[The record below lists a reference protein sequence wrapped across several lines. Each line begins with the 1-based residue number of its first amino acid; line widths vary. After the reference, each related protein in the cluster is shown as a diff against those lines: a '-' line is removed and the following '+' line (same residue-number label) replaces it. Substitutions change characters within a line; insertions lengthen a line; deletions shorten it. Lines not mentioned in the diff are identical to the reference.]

1 MLFGE
6 PSYLH
11 LFWFLIPLI
20 FFMAWGLKKKKQ
32 LTANFCGNPL
42 LSRLIHPEVEKQHRI
57 QTIFIILAILFLLFA
72 LTRPRWGYHWED
84 LHQQG
89 VDVIV
94 ALDVSNSMLAEDIK
108 PNRLE
113 RAKRK
118 ISDLLDMLEGDRIGL
133 VAFAGTSFVQC
144 PLTLDYGA
152 ARIFLSAIDTQLIPV
167 QGTAIGNAITTSA
180 KAFRTQDKKSKALIL
195 ITDGEDQTGKALSAA
210 KSAKD
215 QGVKI
220 YTIGIGG
227 EIGAPIPNPSDKGG
241 FRKNQ
246 KGEVI
251 LSKLDEI
258 TLQKIALETG
268 GSYVR
273 SVTGDIDLKT
283 IYKDQIKKHIEKKEL
298 KLERRKIW
306 QERFQWFIFI
316 GLIFLVLEAYW
327 DERKSLKR
335 SEI

>member
-1 MLFGE
+1 MRFGD
-6 PSYLH
+6 PLYFY
-11 LFWFLIPLI
+11 LFWCLVPLI
-20 FFMAWGLKKKKQ
+20 FFMLWGMRKKQ
-32 LTANFCGNPL
+32 QLTLKFCGNPL
-42 LSRLIHPEVEKQHRI
+42 LSKLVHPGVNKRHRRK
-57 QTIFIILAILFLLFA
+57 TIFIVLAILFLILA
-72 LTRPRWGYHWED
+72 LTRPRWGYQWEN
-84 LHQQG
+84 LHQRG

-94 ALDVSNSMLAEDIK
+94 ALDVSSSMLAEDIK

-118 ISDLLDMLEGDRIGL
+118 ISDLLNMMEGDRIGL

-152 ARIFLSAIDTQLIPV
+152 ARLFLSAIDTQLIPV
-167 QGTAIGNAITTSA
+167 QGTALGNAIKTSV
-180 KAFRTQDKKSKALIL
+180 KAFRSQEKKSKALIL

-210 KSAKD
+210 KLAGD

-227 EIGAPIPNPSDKGG
+227 EIGAPLPNSSGAGG

-246 KGEVI
+246 QGEVI
-251 LSKLDEI
+251 LSKLDET
-258 TLQKIALETG
+258 TLQQIALETG

-273 SVTGDIDLKT
+273 SVTGDIDLNT

-298 KLERRKIW
+298 KSERRKIW

-316 GLIFLVLEAYW
+316 ALIFLVAETCLSEKRPLE
-327 DERKSLKR
+327 KS
-335 SEI
+335 

>member
-1 MLFGE
+1 MRFGD
-6 PSYLH
+6 PTYFY
-11 LFWFLIPLI
+11 LFWCLLPLI
-20 FFMAWGLKKKKQ
+20 FFMVWGMRKKQ
-32 LTANFCGNPL
+32 QLTQKFCGNPL
-42 LSRLIHPEVEKQHRI
+42 LSKLVHPGVEKRHRSK
-57 QTIFIILAILFLLFA
+57 TIFVVLAILFLLFA
-72 LTRPRWGYHWED
+72 LTRPRWGYKWED
-84 LHQQG
+84 LHQRG

-94 ALDVSNSMLAEDIK
+94 ALDVSSSMLAEDIK

-118 ISDLLDMLEGDRIGL
+118 ISDLLDMMEGDRIGS

-152 ARIFLSAIDTQLIPV
+152 ARIFLAAIDTQLIPV
-167 QGTAIGNAITTSA
+167 QGTALGNAIETSV
-180 KAFRTQDKKSKALIL
+180 KAFRTQEKKSKALIL

-210 KSAKD
+210 KSAGD

-227 EIGAPIPNPSDKGG
+227 EIGAPLPNPSGAGG
-241 FRKNQ
+241 FRKDEQ
-246 KGEVI
+246 GEVI
-251 LSKLDEI
+251 LSKLDET
-258 TLQKIALETG
+258 TLQQIALETG

-283 IYKDQIKKHIEKKEL
+283 IYKDQINKHIEKKEL
-298 KLERRKIW
+298 KSERRKIW

-316 GLIFLVLEAYW
+316 ALLFLVAETCLSEK
-327 DERKSLKR
+327 RPLKKS
-335 SEI
+335 

>member
-1 MLFGE
+1 MRFGE
-6 PSYLH
+6 PVYFH
-11 LFWFLIPLI
+11 LLWGLIPLI
-20 FFMAWGLKKKKQ
+20 IFMLWGMKKKEL
-32 LTANFCGNPL
+32 LTIKFCGNPL
-42 LSRLIHPEVEKQHRI
+42 LSKLVNPRVKKRHQTR
-57 QTIFIILAILFLLFA
+57 TIFVFLAVLFLLLA
-72 LTRPRWGYHWED
+72 IARPRWGYHWED
-84 LHQQG
+84 LHQRG

-118 ISDLLDMLEGDRIGL
+118 ISDLLNMLEGDRIGL
-133 VAFAGTSFVQC
+133 VAFAGTAFVQC
-144 PLTLDYGA
+144 PLTLDYSA

-167 QGTAIGNAITTSA
+167 QGTAIGNAIEISV

-195 ITDGEDQTGKALSAA
+195 ITDGEDQTGNALAAA
-210 KSAKD
+210 KAAKN

-227 EIGAPIPNPSDKGG
+227 DIGAHLPNPSANGG

-246 KGEVI
+246 QGEVI

-258 TLQKIALETG
+258 TLQKIALATG

-298 KLERRKIW
+298 KSERRKIW
-306 QERFQWFIFI
+306 QERFQWFIFVA
-316 GLIFLVLEAYW
+316 LFCLVIEACLA
-327 DERKSLKR
+327 ERKPLPYR
-335 SEI
+335 

>member
-1 MLFGE
+1 MRFGD
-6 PSYLH
+6 PLYFYL
-11 LFWFLIPLI
+11 LWCLVPLI
-20 FFMAWGLKKKKQ
+20 FFMVWGMRKKQ
-32 LTANFCGNPL
+32 QLTLKFCGNPL
-42 LSRLIHPEVEKQHRI
+42 LSKLVHPGVEKRHRSK
-57 QTIFIILAILFLLFA
+57 TIFVVLAILFLTLA
-72 LTRPRWGYHWED
+72 LTRPRWGYEWEN
-84 LHQQG
+84 LHQRG

-94 ALDVSNSMLAEDIK
+94 ALDVSSSMLAEDIK

-118 ISDLLDMLEGDRIGL
+118 ISDLLDMMEGDRIGL

-152 ARIFLSAIDTQLIPV
+152 ARLFLSAIDTQLIPL
-167 QGTAIGNAITTSA
+167 QGTALGNAIKTSV
-180 KAFRTQDKKSKALIL
+180 KAFRSQEKKSKALIL

-210 KSAKD
+210 TLAGD

-227 EIGAPIPNPSDKGG
+227 EIGAPLPNSSGAGG

-246 KGEVI
+246 QGEVI
-251 LSKLDEI
+251 LSKLDET
-258 TLQKIALETG
+258 TLQQIALETG

-298 KLERRKIW
+298 KSERRKIW

-316 GLIFLVLEAYW
+316 ALIFLVAETCLSEKRPLE
-327 DERKSLKR
+327 KS
-335 SEI
+335 

>member
-6 PSYLH
+6 PGYFN
-11 LFWFLIPLI
+11 LFWCLVPLI
-20 FFMAWGLKKKKQ
+20 FFMIWGIRKKYQ
-32 LTANFCGNPL
+32 LTQKFCGNLL
-42 LSRLIHPEVEKQHRI
+42 LSRLVHPGTEKRHHSK
-57 QTIFIILAILFLLFA
+57 TICIVLAVFFLMFS
-72 LTRPRWGYHWED
+72 LTQPRWGYHWED
-84 LHQQG
+84 LHQRG
-89 VDVIV
+89 VDVII
-94 ALDVSNSMLAEDIK
+94 ALDVSSSMLAEDIK

-118 ISDLLDMLEGDRIGL
+118 ITDLLNMLEGDRIGL

-152 ARIFLSAIDTQLIPV
+152 ARIFLSAIDTQLIPI
-167 QGTAIGNAITTSA
+167 QGTAIGNAIETSA
-180 KAFRTQDKKSKALIL
+180 KAFNTKEKKSKAIIL

-210 KSAKD
+210 KSAGN
-215 QGVKI
+215 QGIKI

-227 EIGAPIPNPSDKGG
+227 EIGAPLPDLTGNGG

-246 KGEVI
+246 QGEVI

-258 TLQKIALETG
+258 TLQQIALETG

-283 IYKDQIKKHIEKKEL
+283 IYQEQIKKNIEKKEL
-298 KLERRKIW
+298 KSERRKIW

-316 GLIFLVLEAYW
+316 ALI
-327 DERKSLKR
+327 SLFIETSLSKNKT
-335 SEI
+335 IKKP

>member
-1 MLFGE
+1 MRFGE

-11 LFWFLIPLI
+11 LLWFLIPFI
-20 FFMAWGLKKKKQ
+20 FFMIWGLKKKKQ

-42 LSRLIHPEVEKQHRI
+42 LSRLVNPGVEKRHR
-57 QTIFIILAILFLLFA
+57 TKTVFIFLAIIFLLFA

-84 LHQQG
+84 LHQRG

-167 QGTAIGNAITTSA
+167 QGTAIGNAITASA

-195 ITDGEDQTGKALSAA
+195 ITDGEDQTGQALSAA
-210 KSAKD
+210 KAAKS

-227 EIGAPIPNPSDKGG
+227 EIGAPLPNPSANGG

-246 KGEVI
+246 QGEVI

-298 KLERRKIW
+298 KSERRKIW
-306 QERFQWFIFI
+306 QERFQWFIFLGI
-316 GLIFLVLEAYW
+316 IFLFLEACMT
-327 DERKSLKR
+327 EKKPLENR
-335 SEI
+335 EI

>member
-1 MLFGE
+1 MRFGD
-6 PSYLH
+6 PLY
-11 LFWFLIPLI
+11 FYFLWCLVPLI
-20 FFMAWGLKKKKQ
+20 FFMVWGMRKKQ
-32 LTANFCGNPL
+32 QLTLKFCGNPL
-42 LSRLIHPEVEKQHRI
+42 LSKLVHPGVEKRHRSK
-57 QTIFIILAILFLLFA
+57 TIFVVLAILFLILA
-72 LTRPRWGYHWED
+72 LTRPRWGYKWEN
-84 LHQQG
+84 LHQRG

-94 ALDVSNSMLAEDIK
+94 ALDVSSSMLAEDIK

-118 ISDLLDMLEGDRIGL
+118 ISDLLDMMEGDRIGL

-152 ARIFLSAIDTQLIPV
+152 ARLFLSAIDTQLIPV
-167 QGTAIGNAITTSA
+167 QGTALGNAIKTSV
-180 KAFRTQDKKSKALIL
+180 KAFRSQEKKSKALIL

-210 KSAKD
+210 KSASD

-227 EIGAPIPNPSDKGG
+227 EIGAPLPNPSGAGG

-246 KGEVI
+246 QGEVI
-251 LSKLDEI
+251 LSKLDET
-258 TLQKIALETG
+258 TLQQIALETG

-273 SVTGDIDLKT
+273 SVTGDIDLNT
-283 IYKDQIKKHIEKKEL
+283 IYKDQIKKNIEKKEL
-298 KLERRKIW
+298 KSERRKIW

-316 GLIFLVLEAYW
+316 ALIFLVAETCLSE
-327 DERKSLKR
+327 KR
-335 SEI
+335 SLEKP

>member
-6 PSYLH
+6 PGYFN
-11 LFWFLIPLI
+11 LFWCLVPLI
-20 FFMAWGLKKKKQ
+20 FFMIWGIRKKYQ
-32 LTANFCGNPL
+32 LTRKFCGNLL
-42 LSRLIHPEVEKQHRI
+42 LSRLVHPGTEKRHHSK
-57 QTIFIILAILFLLFA
+57 TICIVLAVFFLMFS
-72 LTRPRWGYHWED
+72 LTQPRWGYHWEE
-84 LHQQG
+84 LHQRG

-94 ALDVSNSMLAEDIK
+94 ALDVSSSMLAEDIK

-118 ISDLLDMLEGDRIGL
+118 ITDLLNMLEGDRIGL

-167 QGTAIGNAITTSA
+167 QGTAIGNAIETSA
-180 KAFRTQDKKSKALIL
+180 KAFNTKEKKSKAIIL

-210 KSAKD
+210 KSAGN
-215 QGVKI
+215 QGIKI

-227 EIGAPIPNPSDKGG
+227 EIGAPLPDLTGNGG

-246 KGEVI
+246 QGEVI

-258 TLQKIALETG
+258 TLQQIALDTG

-283 IYKDQIKKHIEKKEL
+283 IYQDQIRKNIEKKEF
-298 KLERRKIW
+298 KSERRKIW

-316 GLIFLVLEAYW
+316 ALIFLFIES
-327 DERKSLKR
+327 SLSKNKTM
-335 SEI
+335 EKP

>member
-1 MLFGE
+1 M
-6 PSYLH
+6 
-11 LFWFLIPLI
+11 I
-20 FFMAWGLKKKKQ
+20 WGIRKKYQ
-32 LTANFCGNPL
+32 LTQKFCGNLL
-42 LSRLIHPEVEKQHRI
+42 LSRLVHPGIEKRHHSK
-57 QTIFIILAILFLLFA
+57 TICIVLAVFFLMFS
-72 LTRPRWGYHWED
+72 LTQPRWGYHWED
-84 LHQQG
+84 LHQRG

-94 ALDVSNSMLAEDIK
+94 ALDVSSSMLAEDIK
-108 PNRLE
+108 PNRPE

-118 ISDLLDMLEGDRIGL
+118 ITDLLNMLEGDRIGL

-152 ARIFLSAIDTQLIPV
+152 ARIFLSAIDTQLIPI
-167 QGTAIGNAITTSA
+167 QGTAIGNAIETSA
-180 KAFRTQDKKSKALIL
+180 KAFNTKEKKSKAIIL

-210 KSAKD
+210 KSAGN
-215 QGVKI
+215 QGIKI

-227 EIGAPIPNPSDKGG
+227 EIGAPLPVLTGNGG

-246 KGEVI
+246 QGEVI

-258 TLQKIALETG
+258 TLQQIALETG

-283 IYKDQIKKHIEKKEL
+283 IYQDQIRKNIEKKEF
-298 KLERRKIW
+298 KSERRKIW

-316 GLIFLVLEAYW
+316 ALI
-327 DERKSLKR
+327 SLFIESTLSKNKTM
-335 SEI
+335 EKP

>member
-1 MLFGE
+1 MRFGD
-6 PSYLH
+6 PLY
-11 LFWFLIPLI
+11 FYFLWCLVPLI
-20 FFMAWGLKKKKQ
+20 FFMVWGMRKKQ
-32 LTANFCGNPL
+32 QLTLKFCGNPL
-42 LSRLIHPEVEKQHRI
+42 LSKLVHPGVEKRHRSK
-57 QTIFIILAILFLLFA
+57 TIFVVLAILFLILA
-72 LTRPRWGYHWED
+72 LTRPRWGYEWEN
-84 LHQQG
+84 LHQRG

-94 ALDVSNSMLAEDIK
+94 ALDVSSSMLAEDIK

-118 ISDLLDMLEGDRIGL
+118 ISDLLDMMEGDRIGL

-152 ARIFLSAIDTQLIPV
+152 ARLFLSAIDTQLIPV
-167 QGTAIGNAITTSA
+167 QGTALGNAIKTSV
-180 KAFRTQDKKSKALIL
+180 KAFRSQEKKSKALIL

-210 KSAKD
+210 KLAGD

-227 EIGAPIPNPSDKGG
+227 EIGAPLPNSSGAGG

-246 KGEVI
+246 QGEVI
-251 LSKLDEI
+251 LSKLDET
-258 TLQKIALETG
+258 TLQQIALETG

-273 SVTGDIDLKT
+273 SVTGDIDLNT
-283 IYKDQIKKHIEKKEL
+283 IYKDQIKKNIEKKEL
-298 KLERRKIW
+298 KSERRKIW

-316 GLIFLVLEAYW
+316 ALIFLVAETCLSE
-327 DERKSLKR
+327 KR
-335 SEI
+335 SLEKP

>member
-1 MLFGE
+1 MRFGD
-6 PSYLH
+6 PLYFY
-11 LFWFLIPLI
+11 LFWCLVPLI
-20 FFMAWGLKKKKQ
+20 FFMVWGMRKKQ
-32 LTANFCGNPL
+32 QLTLKFCGNPL
-42 LSRLIHPEVEKQHRI
+42 LTKLVHPGVEKRHRSK
-57 QTIFIILAILFLLFA
+57 TIFVVLAILFLILA
-72 LTRPRWGYHWED
+72 LTRPRWGYQWEN
-84 LHQQG
+84 LHQRG

-94 ALDVSNSMLAEDIK
+94 ALDVSSSMLAEDIK

-118 ISDLLDMLEGDRIGL
+118 ISDLLNMMEGDRIGL

-152 ARIFLSAIDTQLIPV
+152 ARLFLSAIDTQLIPV
-167 QGTAIGNAITTSA
+167 QGTALGNAIKTSV
-180 KAFRTQDKKSKALIL
+180 KAFRSQEKKSKALIL

-210 KSAKD
+210 KLAGD

-227 EIGAPIPNPSDKGG
+227 EIGAPLPNSSGAGG

-246 KGEVI
+246 QGEVI
-251 LSKLDEI
+251 LSKLDET
-258 TLQKIALETG
+258 TLQQIALETG

-273 SVTGDIDLKT
+273 SVTGDIDLNT

-298 KLERRKIW
+298 KSERRKIW

-316 GLIFLVLEAYW
+316 ALIFLVAETCLSEKRPLE
-327 DERKSLKR
+327 KS
-335 SEI
+335 

>member
-1 MLFGE
+1 MRFGE
-6 PSYLH
+6 PVYFH
-11 LFWFLIPLI
+11 LLWSLIPLI
-20 FFMAWGLKKKKQ
+20 IFMLWGMKKKQ
-32 LTANFCGNPL
+32 LLTIKFCGNSL
-42 LSRLIHPEVEKQHRI
+42 LSRLINPGVKKWHHTR
-57 QTIFIILAILFLLFA
+57 TIFVFLAVLFLLLA
-72 LTRPRWGYHWED
+72 ITRPRWGYHWED
-84 LHQQG
+84 LHQRG

-118 ISDLLDMLEGDRIGL
+118 ISDLLNMLEGDRIGL
-133 VAFAGTSFVQC
+133 IAFAGTAFVQC
-144 PLTLDYGA
+144 PLTLDYSA

-167 QGTAIGNAITTSA
+167 QGTAIGNAIETSV

-195 ITDGEDQTGKALSAA
+195 ITDGEDQTGNALSAA
-210 KSAKD
+210 KSARS

-227 EIGAPIPNPSDKGG
+227 EIGAPLPNPSAKGG

-246 KGEVI
+246 QGEVI

-258 TLQKIALETG
+258 TLQKIALATG

-298 KLERRKIW
+298 KSERRKIW
-306 QERFQWFIFI
+306 QERFQWFIFVA
-316 GLIFLVLEAYW
+316 LFCLVIEACLAEKKPLS
-327 DERKSLKR
+327 DR
-335 SEI
+335 

>member
-1 MLFGE
+1 MRFGD
-6 PSYLH
+6 PLYFY
-11 LFWFLIPLI
+11 LFWCLVPLI
-20 FFMAWGLKKKKQ
+20 FFMVWGMRKKQ
-32 LTANFCGNPL
+32 QLTLKFCGNPL
-42 LSRLIHPEVEKQHRI
+42 LSKLVHPGVEKRHRSK
-57 QTIFIILAILFLLFA
+57 TIFVVLAILFLILA
-72 LTRPRWGYHWED
+72 LTRPRWGYQWED
-84 LHQQG
+84 LHQRG

-118 ISDLLDMLEGDRIGL
+118 ISDLLDMMEGDRIGL

-152 ARIFLSAIDTQLIPV
+152 ARLFLSAIDTQLIPV
-167 QGTAIGNAITTSA
+167 QGTALGNAIKTSV
-180 KAFRTQDKKSKALIL
+180 KAFRSQEKKSKALIL

-210 KSAKD
+210 KLAGD

-227 EIGAPIPNPSDKGG
+227 AIGAPLPNSSGAGG

-246 KGEVI
+246 QGEVI
-251 LSKLDEI
+251 LSKLDET
-258 TLQKIALETG
+258 TLQQIALETG

-273 SVTGDIDLKT
+273 SVTGDIDLNT

-298 KLERRKIW
+298 KSERRKIW

-316 GLIFLVLEAYW
+316 ALIFLVAETCLSEKRPLE
-327 DERKSLKR
+327 KS
-335 SEI
+335 

>member
-1 MLFGE
+1 MRFGD
-6 PSYLH
+6 PLYFY
-11 LFWFLIPLI
+11 LFWCLVPLI
-20 FFMAWGLKKKKQ
+20 FFMVWGMRKKQ
-32 LTANFCGNPL
+32 QLTLKFCGNPL
-42 LSRLIHPEVEKQHRI
+42 LTKLVHPGVEKRHRSK
-57 QTIFIILAILFLLFA
+57 TIFVVLAILFLILA
-72 LTRPRWGYHWED
+72 LTRPRWGYQWED
-84 LHQQG
+84 LHQRG

-94 ALDVSNSMLAEDIK
+94 ALDVSSSMLAEDIK

-118 ISDLLDMLEGDRIGL
+118 ISDLLDMMEGDRIGL

-152 ARIFLSAIDTQLIPV
+152 ARLFLSAIDTQLIPV
-167 QGTAIGNAITTSA
+167 QGTALGNAIKTSV
-180 KAFRTQDKKSKALIL
+180 KAFRSQEKKSKALIL

-210 KSAKD
+210 KLAGD

-227 EIGAPIPNPSDKGG
+227 EIGAPLPNSSGAGG

-246 KGEVI
+246 QGEVI
-251 LSKLDEI
+251 LSKLDET
-258 TLQKIALETG
+258 TLQQIALETG

-298 KLERRKIW
+298 KSERRKIW

-316 GLIFLVLEAYW
+316 ALIFLVAETCLSE
-327 DERKSLKR
+327 KR
-335 SEI
+335 SLEKP

>member
-1 MLFGE
+1 MRFGE
-6 PSYLH
+6 PLYFY
-11 LFWFLIPLI
+11 LFWCLVPLI
-20 FFMAWGLKKKKQ
+20 FFMVWGMRKKQ
-32 LTANFCGNPL
+32 QLTIKFCGNPL
-42 LSRLIHPEVEKQHRI
+42 LTKLVHPGVEKRHRSK
-57 QTIFIILAILFLLFA
+57 TIFVVLAILFLILA
-72 LTRPRWGYHWED
+72 LTRPRWGYQWEN
-84 LHQQG
+84 LHQRG

-94 ALDVSNSMLAEDIK
+94 ALDVSSSMLAEDIK

-118 ISDLLDMLEGDRIGL
+118 ISDLLNMMEGDRIGL

-152 ARIFLSAIDTQLIPV
+152 ARLFLSAIDTQLIPI
-167 QGTAIGNAITTSA
+167 QGTALGNAIKTSV
-180 KAFRTQDKKSKALIL
+180 KAFRSQEKKSKALIL

-210 KSAKD
+210 KLASD

-227 EIGAPIPNPSDKGG
+227 EIGAPLPNPSGAGG

-246 KGEVI
+246 QGEVI
-251 LSKLDEI
+251 LSKLDET
-258 TLQKIALETG
+258 TLQQIALETG

-273 SVTGDIDLKT
+273 SVTGDIDLNT
-283 IYKDQIKKHIEKKEL
+283 IYKDQIKKNIEKKEL
-298 KLERRKIW
+298 KSERRKIW

-316 GLIFLVLEAYW
+316 ALIFLVAETCLSE
-327 DERKSLKR
+327 KR
-335 SEI
+335 SLEKPQI

>member
-1 MLFGE
+1 MRFGE
-6 PSYLH
+6 PLY
-11 LFWFLIPLI
+11 FYFLWCLVPLI
-20 FFMAWGLKKKKQ
+20 FFMVWGMKKKRQ
-32 LTANFCGNPL
+32 LALKFCGNSL
-42 LSRLIHPEVEKQHRI
+42 LSKLVHPGVEKRHRNK
-57 QTIFIILAILFLLFA
+57 TIFIVLAILFLLLA
-72 LTRPRWGYHWED
+72 LTRPRWGYQWED
-84 LHQQG
+84 MHQRG

-94 ALDVSNSMLAEDIK
+94 ALDVSSSMLAEDIK

-118 ISDLLDMLEGDRIGL
+118 ISDLLDMMSGDRIGL

-167 QGTAIGNAITTSA
+167 QGTAIGNAIDTSV
-180 KAFRTQDKKSKALIL
+180 KAFRTQEKKSKAMIL

-210 KSAKD
+210 KSAGD

-227 EIGAPIPNPSDKGG
+227 EIGAPLPNPSGAGG

-246 KGEVI
+246 QGEVI
-251 LSKLDEI
+251 LSKLDET
-258 TLQKIALETG
+258 TLQQIALETG

-283 IYKDQIKKHIEKKEL
+283 IYKDQIKKNIAKKEL
-298 KLERRKIW
+298 KSERRKIW
-306 QERFQWFIFI
+306 QERFQWFIFLA
-316 GLIFLVLEAYW
+316 LICLVAEACIS
-327 DERKSLKR
+327 EKRPLKN
-335 SEI
+335 

>member
-1 MLFGE
+1 MRFGD
-6 PSYLH
+6 PSYFYF
-11 LFWFLIPLI
+11 FWCLLPLV
-20 FFMAWGLKKKKQ
+20 FFMVWGMKKKKQ
-32 LTANFCGNPL
+32 LTLKFCGNPL
-42 LSRLIHPEVEKQHRI
+42 LSKLVHPGVEKRHRSK
-57 QTIFIILAILFLLFA
+57 TIFVVLAILFLLLA
-72 LTRPRWGYHWED
+72 LTRPRWGYQWED
-84 LHQQG
+84 LHQRG

-94 ALDVSNSMLAEDIK
+94 ALDVSSSMLAEDIK

-118 ISDLLDMLEGDRIGL
+118 ISDLLDMMEGDRIGL

-152 ARIFLSAIDTQLIPV
+152 ARIFLSAIDTQLIPT
-167 QGTAIGNAITTSA
+167 QGTAIGNAIKSSV
-180 KAFRTQDKKSKALIL
+180 KAFRTQEKKSKALIL
-195 ITDGEDQTGKALSAA
+195 ITDGEDQTGKALSSA
-210 KSAKD
+210 KSAGD

-227 EIGAPIPNPSDKGG
+227 DIGAPLPNPSGAGG
-241 FRKNQ
+241 FRKNEQ
-246 KGEVI
+246 GQVI
-251 LSKLDEI
+251 LSKLDET
-258 TLQKIALETG
+258 TLQEIALKTG

-298 KLERRKIW
+298 KSERRKIW

-316 GLIFLVLEAYW
+316 ALIFLIAETCLSEKRPLE
-327 DERKSLKR
+327 KL
-335 SEI
+335 

>member
-1 MLFGE
+1 MRFGD
-6 PSYLH
+6 PLYFY
-11 LFWFLIPLI
+11 LFWCLVPLI
-20 FFMAWGLKKKKQ
+20 FFMVWGMRKKQ
-32 LTANFCGNPL
+32 QLTLKFCGNPL
-42 LSRLIHPEVEKQHRI
+42 LSKLVHPGVEKRHRSK
-57 QTIFIILAILFLLFA
+57 TIFVVLAILFLILA
-72 LTRPRWGYHWED
+72 LTRPRWGYQWEN
-84 LHQQG
+84 LHQRG

-94 ALDVSNSMLAEDIK
+94 ALDVSSSMLAEDIK

-118 ISDLLDMLEGDRIGL
+118 ISDLLDMMEGDRIGL

-152 ARIFLSAIDTQLIPV
+152 ARLFLSAIDTQLIPV
-167 QGTAIGNAITTSA
+167 QGTALGNAIKTSV
-180 KAFRTQDKKSKALIL
+180 KAFRSQEKKSKALIL

-210 KSAKD
+210 KLAGD

-227 EIGAPIPNPSDKGG
+227 EIGAPLPNSSGAGG

-246 KGEVI
+246 QGEVI
-251 LSKLDEI
+251 LSKLDET
-258 TLQKIALETG
+258 TLQQIALETG

-273 SVTGDIDLKT
+273 SVTGDIDLNT

-298 KLERRKIW
+298 KSERRKIW

-316 GLIFLVLEAYW
+316 ALIFLVAETCLSEKRPLE
-327 DERKSLKR
+327 KS
-335 SEI
+335 

>member
-1 MLFGE
+1 
-6 PSYLH
+6 
-11 LFWFLIPLI
+11 I
-20 FFMAWGLKKKKQ
+20 F
-32 LTANFCGNPL
+32 
-42 LSRLIHPEVEKQHRI
+42 VV
-57 QTIFIILAILFLLFA
+57 LAILFLILA
-72 LTRPRWGYHWED
+72 LTRPRWGYQWEN
-84 LHQQG
+84 LHQRG

-94 ALDVSNSMLAEDIK
+94 ALDVSSSMLAEDIK

-118 ISDLLDMLEGDRIGL
+118 ISDLLDMMEGDRIGL

-152 ARIFLSAIDTQLIPV
+152 ARLFLSAIDTQLIPV
-167 QGTAIGNAITTSA
+167 QGTALGNAIKTSV
-180 KAFRTQDKKSKALIL
+180 KAFRSQEKKSKALIL

-210 KSAKD
+210 KLAGD

-227 EIGAPIPNPSDKGG
+227 EIGAPLPNSSGAGG

-246 KGEVI
+246 QGEVI
-251 LSKLDEI
+251 LSKLDET
-258 TLQKIALETG
+258 TLQQIALETG

-273 SVTGDIDLKT
+273 SVTGDIDLNT

-298 KLERRKIW
+298 KSERRKIW

-316 GLIFLVLEAYW
+316 ALIFLVAETCLSEKRPLE
-327 DERKSLKR
+327 KS
-335 SEI
+335 

>member
-1 MLFGE
+1 MRFGD
-6 PSYLH
+6 PSYFYF
-11 LFWFLIPLI
+11 FWCLLPIV
-20 FFMAWGLKKKKQ
+20 FFMVWGMKKKKQ
-32 LTANFCGNPL
+32 LTLKFCGNPL
-42 LSRLIHPEVEKQHRI
+42 LSKLVHPGVEKRHCSK
-57 QTIFIILAILFLLFA
+57 TIFVVLAILFLLLA
-72 LTRPRWGYHWED
+72 LTRPRWGYQWED
-84 LHQQG
+84 LHQRG

-94 ALDVSNSMLAEDIK
+94 ALDVSSSMLAEDIK

-118 ISDLLDMLEGDRIGL
+118 ISDLLDMMEGDRIGL

-152 ARIFLSAIDTQLIPV
+152 ARIFLSAIDTQLIPT
-167 QGTAIGNAITTSA
+167 QGTAIGNAIKFSV
-180 KAFRTQDKKSKALIL
+180 KAFRTQEKKSKALIL
-195 ITDGEDQTGKALSAA
+195 ITDGEDQTGKALSSA
-210 KSAKD
+210 KSAGD

-227 EIGAPIPNPSDKGG
+227 DIGAPLPNPSGDGG
-241 FRKNQ
+241 FRKNEQ
-246 KGEVI
+246 GQVI
-251 LSKLDEI
+251 LSKLDET
-258 TLQKIALETG
+258 TLQQIALETG

-298 KLERRKIW
+298 KAERRKIW

-316 GLIFLVLEAYW
+316 SLIFLVAETCLSENRPLE
-327 DERKSLKR
+327 KL
-335 SEI
+335 